1 MGNYV
6 AKKRNY
12 TLKYGTLRTL
22 QEYADEYGLEV
33 RREGLN
39 RGFKLYRADGEWL
52 KVTDFSNNTIPQG
65 IRDRSFEEW
74 AQIIK
79 DNALLLLAEK

>member
-1 MGNYV
+1 MGNDV
-6 AKKRNY
+6 VKKRNY
-12 TLKYGTLRTL
+12 TVKYGTLRTL
-22 QEYADEYGLEV
+22 QEYADPYGLEV

-39 RGFKLYRADGEWL
+39 RGFKLYRPDGEWQM
-52 KVTDFSNNTIPQG
+52 VTDFANNSIPLG
-65 IRDRSFEEW
+65 IRDLSHEEW